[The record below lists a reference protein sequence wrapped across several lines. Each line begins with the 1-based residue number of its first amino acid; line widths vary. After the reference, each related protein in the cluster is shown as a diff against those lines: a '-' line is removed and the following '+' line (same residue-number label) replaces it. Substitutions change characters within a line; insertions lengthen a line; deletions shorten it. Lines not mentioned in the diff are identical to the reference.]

1 MSTAFT
7 FDVPWDALVSDNRK
21 YVTGY
26 VLSKEYREAKAL
38 IAEFAIAAAKRHRW
52 SRHEGRIGIDIVVR
66 YPDRRRR
73 DLNFQKA
80 FLDGITASEAVWVD
94 DSQIREI
101 YWGFDDTQGPNK
113 AQAGARVTVRKLEDV
128 QKSQGETDVP

>member
-1 MSTAFT
+1 MS

-26 VLSKEYREAKAL
+26 ILSKEYRDAKAL
-38 IAEFAIAAAKRHRW
+38 IAEFAIAAAKRAAWGRQ
-52 SRHEGRIGIDIVVR
+52 EGRLGVEIVVR

-80 FLDGITASEAVWVD
+80 FLDGITASEAVWLD

-101 YWGFDDTQGPNK
+101 YWRFDDTIGPNK
-113 AQAGARVTVRKLEDV
+113 TNAGASVTVRVL
-128 QKSQGETDVP
+128 P

>member
-1 MSTAFT
+1 MKPLS

-26 VLSKEYREAKAL
+26 ILSKEYREAKAL
-38 IAEFAIAAAKRHRW
+38 IAEFAIAAAKRGKW
-52 SRHEGRIGIDIVVR
+52 QRHEGRLGIDIVVR
-66 YPDRRRR
+66 YPDRRKR

-80 FLDGITASEAVWVD
+80 FLDGITASEAIWWD

-101 YWGFDDTQGPNK
+101 YWGFDDTTGPDK
-113 AQAGARVTVRKLEDV
+113 AKAGASVTVRTL
-128 QKSQGETDVP
+128 G

>member
-1 MSTAFT
+1 MSDASMS

-26 VLSKEYREAKAL
+26 ILSKEYRDAKAL
-38 IAEFAIAAAKRHRW
+38 IAEFAIAAAKRAAWGRQ
-52 SRHEGRIGIDIVVR
+52 EGRLGVEIVVR

-80 FLDGITASEAVWVD
+80 FLDGITASEAVWLD

-101 YWGFDDTQGPNK
+101 YWRFDDTIGPNK
-113 AQAGARVTVRKLEDV
+113 TNAGASVTVRVL
-128 QKSQGETDVP
+128 P

>member
-1 MSTAFT
+1 MSVASMS

-26 VLSKEYREAKAL
+26 ILSKEYRDAKAL
-38 IAEFAIAAAKRHRW
+38 IAAFAIAAAKRAAWGRQ
-52 SRHEGRIGIDIVVR
+52 EGRLGVEIVVR

-80 FLDGITASEAVWVD
+80 FLDGITASEAVWLD

-101 YWGFDDTQGPNK
+101 YWRFDDTIGPNK
-113 AQAGARVTVRKLEDV
+113 TNAGASVTVRVL
-128 QKSQGETDVP
+128 P